1 MNEWIDDDVLN
12 AVKER
17 LNIPSPHWEDY
28 AAGAPSDNNEIIRQ
42 REPWE
47 RPEGGHAIGFL
58 AKLLGLMPL
67 KEWAEGYDMKPT
79 WVPGR
84 DV

>member
-17 LNIPSPHWEDY
+17 LNVPSPHWEDY

-58 AKLLGLMPL
+58 TKFLGLMPL

-79 WVPGR
+79 WGR
-84 DV
+84 I